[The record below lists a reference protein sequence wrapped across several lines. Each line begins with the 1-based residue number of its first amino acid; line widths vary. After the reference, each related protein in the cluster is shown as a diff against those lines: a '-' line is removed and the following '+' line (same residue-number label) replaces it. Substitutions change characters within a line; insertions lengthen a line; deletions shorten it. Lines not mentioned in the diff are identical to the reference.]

1 MYGTVNILIFHAEN
15 LILVWYPR
23 TNDDECDRYIWA
35 IPYVAHLTKEVSFM
49 AVAPAMSIR
58 LLISLIP
65 EKLLNIIDM

>member
-1 MYGTVNILIFHAEN
+1 M
-15 LILVWYPR
+15 
-23 TNDDECDRYIWA
+23 TNCDRYICA
-35 IPYVAHLTKEVSFM
+35 IPYVAHLTKEASFM